1 MKLILGT
8 VQLGKKYSKFTEDK
22 VDNDEAIKI
31 LNHCIKNN
39 ILTFD
44 TAQVY
49 GNSEEL
55 LSNISDKNNVRIIT
69 KIHFTDKMNSVDS
82 INRSLTSL
90 KLKKL
95 DTVMFHNYED
105 FQDKNIVNDLII
117 EKSKGVIK
125 KLGVSVYTV
134 EEAIDVLKSKEFS
147 VLQIPFNYLDR
158 QWDNTEFLN
167 LINQRND
174 IEIHIRSIFLQGI
187 LVNEHKYWPS
197 VDNYNTKII
206 FDNIEN
212 ICQKYNL
219 TKIELLVRYSLSFD
233 WISGILFGVDSFKQL
248 EENINLFND
257 STLLSQFNKELM
269 DEIKDTFKNIPKKL
283 TDPKLW

>member
-8 VQLGKKYSKFTEDK
+8 VQLGKKYSKFIEDK

-31 LNHCIKNN
+31 LSHSIKNN

-44 TAQVY
+44 TAQIY
-49 GNSEEL
+49 GNSEKL
-55 LSNISDKNNVRIIT
+55 LSNISDNDNVRIIT
-69 KIHFTDKMNSVDS
+69 KIHFTDINSMENE
-82 INRSLTSL
+82 INHSL
-90 KLKKL
+90 KNLNLKKL
-95 DTVMFHNYED
+95 DTVMFHNYKS
-105 FQDKNIVNDLII
+105 FKDKNIVNNLI
-117 EKSKGVIK
+117 KIK
-125 KLGVSVYTV
+125 NNGIIKNLGVSVYTV

-158 QWDNTEFLN
+158 QWDNVKFLN
-167 LINQRND
+167 LINQRSD

-187 LVNEHKYWPS
+187 LVNEHKYWPT
-197 VDNYNTKII
+197 VENEDTNII

-219 TKIELLVRYSLSFD
+219 TKIELLIRYSLSFD

-248 EENINLFND
+248 EENINLFNKFD
-257 STLLSQFNKELM
+257 KFNKDLL

-283 TDPKLW
+283 TDPRLW